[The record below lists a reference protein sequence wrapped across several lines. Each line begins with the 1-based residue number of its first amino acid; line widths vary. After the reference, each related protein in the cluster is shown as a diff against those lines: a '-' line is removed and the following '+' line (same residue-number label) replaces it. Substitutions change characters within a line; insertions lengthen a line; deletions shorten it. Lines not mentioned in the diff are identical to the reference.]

1 MAHILLKP
9 RNLPLYITF
18 ALVLAVLGNS
28 VFELLKGTP
37 FGEILLPMSS
47 SAAGLIAL
55 SLYFSPWFQGMR
67 KRSTELISVI
77 PEIGP
82 PVLPV
87 RGLVAFVAVGQ
98 GSSSALQAAE
108 WHGKQGKLQRVWLL
122 TSTSKE
128 AVKDAER
135 VKAEIEA
142 KFPALA
148 SVVIEQ
154 LPDIHDI
161 KLIKARVEEV
171 RRRAINAGIPEEG
184 LICDFTALT
193 KSASAGMIL
202 ACLPR
207 NCRLEYM
214 HPRKIDADGRAD
226 PAAGSDPMEVR
237 LAYELEEEEEA

>member
-18 ALVLAVLGNS
+18 ALLLAVLGNS
-28 VFELLKGTP
+28 VFELLKGAP
-37 FGEILLPMSS
+37 FRDILLPMSA
-47 SAAGLIAL
+47 SAAGVIAL
-55 SLYFSPWFQGMR
+55 SIYFSPWFQGMR
-67 KRSTELISVI
+67 KRSAELIRVI
-77 PEIGP
+77 PDIGP
-82 PVLPV
+82 PVPAV

-108 WHGKQGKLQRVWLL
+108 WHGERGKLQRVWLL
-122 TSTSKE
+122 TSTSK
-128 AVKDAER
+128 AAADDARR

-142 KFPALA
+142 KFPNLA
-148 SVVIEQ
+148 GVVIEE
-154 LPDIHDI
+154 LPDMHDI

-171 RRRAINAGIPEEG
+171 RRRAINSGVPEEG
-184 LICDFTALT
+184 LICDFTGLT

-214 HPRKIDADGRAD
+214 HPRRIDADGRAD

>member
-1 MAHILLKP
+1 MTHILLKP

-18 ALVLAVLGNS
+18 ALLLAVLGNS
-28 VFELLKGTP
+28 IFELLRGTAV
-37 FGEILLPMSS
+37 EQILVPLSF

-55 SLYFSPWFQGMR
+55 SIYFSPWFQGIR
-67 KRSTELISVI
+67 KRSAELIVAI

-82 PVLPV
+82 PVPSA
-87 RGLVAFVAVGQ
+87 RGLVVFVAVGQ
-98 GSSSALQAAE
+98 GSSSALQAAQ
-108 WHGKQGKLQRVWLL
+108 WHGERGRLQRVWLL
-122 TSTSKE
+122 TSTSTK
-128 AVKDAER
+128 AVEDAER
-135 VKAEIEA
+135 VKGEIEA

-148 SVVIEQ
+148 GVEIEQ

-171 RRRAINAGIPEEG
+171 RRRAINAGIPEDG
-184 LICDFTALT
+184 LICDFTGLT
-193 KSASAGMIL
+193 KSASTGMIL

-214 HPRKIDADGRAD
+214 HPRKIDSDGRAD

-237 LAYELEEEEEA
+237 LAYELEEQED